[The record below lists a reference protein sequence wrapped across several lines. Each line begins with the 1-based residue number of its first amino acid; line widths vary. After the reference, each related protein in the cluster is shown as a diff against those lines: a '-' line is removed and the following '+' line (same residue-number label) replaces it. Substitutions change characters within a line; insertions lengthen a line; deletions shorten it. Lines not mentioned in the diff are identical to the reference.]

1 MKKVFFLYLIIIL
14 FSCNSFPEENKNTE
28 SKRLSFINTAY
39 RYLKTPYKYAGTDE
53 QGMDCS
59 GLIYRSALKSANIS
73 LPRSAAGIAS
83 FVERIKD
90 ADIQPGDLLFFNT
103 VGKKISH
110 VGLYIG
116 NKEFIHSAS
125 QGASTGVIISSLNE
139 KYWKNCYR
147 FAGRLLPKEAIFDK
161 KEKAKK

>member
-14 FSCNSFPEENKNTE
+14 FPCNSFPEENKNAE

-103 VGKKISH
+103 VGKKYPTSACTS
-110 VGLYIG
+110 
-116 NKEFIHSAS
+116 ETRSSFIQPRREHLQAL
-125 QGASTGVIISSLNE
+125 SSL
-139 KYWKNCYR
+139 R
-147 FAGRLLPKEAIFDK
+147 
-161 KEKAKK
+161 